1 MCAFFNSTLR
11 TLHSPHHSPGVT
23 PPQSPPGQHH
33 NSATLMD
40 AHLAHRGFPR
50 ADGESGVA
58 SGDQEV
64 PVVRIA
70 KGRGRACAT
79 ASRLYDLGVDL

>member
-1 MCAFFNSTLR
+1 
-11 TLHSPHHSPGVT
+11 
-23 PPQSPPGQHH
+23 
-33 NSATLMD
+33 MD